1 MSDLVA
7 GGEPVHSAVVSV
19 GPVWPRGDLM
29 TTDPGSDTMPLNP
42 ESESSTEITDCELD
56 TVSAGVSLSQ
66 GMQKWVNELLKFKP
80 DSKAS

>member
-1 MSDLVA
+1 
-7 GGEPVHSAVVSV
+7 
-19 GPVWPRGDLM
+19 
-29 TTDPGSDTMPLNP
+29 MPLNP